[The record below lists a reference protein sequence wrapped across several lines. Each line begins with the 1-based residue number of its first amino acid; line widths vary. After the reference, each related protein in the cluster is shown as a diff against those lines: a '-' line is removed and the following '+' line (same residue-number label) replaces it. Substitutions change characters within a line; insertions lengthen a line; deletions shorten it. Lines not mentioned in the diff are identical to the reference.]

1 MWIRCAS
8 WRHRRSV
15 GTAADGLMINTCW
28 LAGTLC
34 WQPVVPVIISE
45 GKLAGDQI
53 ELRRECAVR
62 TAKVSVIGE
71 QDWIEAETCEWR
83 ALVLPER
90 RDRLN
95 GIVES
100 YPQRVVPSFNEAL
113 ARIPVD
119 ADRRLTRTMRP
130 GSGRP

>member
-1 MWIRCAS
+1 M
-8 WRHRRSV
+8 V
-15 GTAADGLMINTCW
+15 NTCW

-62 TAKVSVIGE
+62 TAKVSVICKM
-71 QDWIEAETCEWR
+71 DWIEAETCEWR

-90 RDRLN
+90 RDGLN
-95 GIVES
+95 GIIES
-100 YPQRVVPSFNEAL
+100 DPKGVVSGFDEAL
-113 ARIPVD
+113 AGIPVD
-119 ADRRLTRTMRP
+119 ADGRLTRTMR
-130 GSGRP
+130 SRSR